1 MKNSKL
7 RRILLTLACAV
18 LLVSLSVGATLAYL
32 TNVTQVVT
40 NTFTVGNVKITLDEG
55 EVYEKDHPDFTAEN
69 NGKHINKAE
78 NRTTTGNEYKMIP
91 GRTYDKDPTVYVDP
105 ASEDAYIFVQVV
117 NGFEGYEAANGD
129 TILEQMTALNWMKVA
144 ENVYCKTIDGT
155 NAKVC
160 DSTEPIVVFNRFT
173 VSGTL
178 TDEQYAAAEDAE
190 VTIIAYAIQAEGI
203 DASKPAEIWTT
214 YLTQVQSNGN

>member
-55 EVYEKDHPDFTAEN
+55 KVWEKNDDGFTAEN
-69 NGKHINKAE
+69 NGKFIDEGKT
-78 NRTTTGNEYKMIP
+78 RTTTGNEYKLIP

-117 NGFEGYEAANGD
+117 NGFKDYEAVNGN
-129 TILEQMTALNWMKVA
+129 TILEQMEALNWVKVA
-144 ENVYCKTIDGT
+144 ENVYCKTVDGT

-178 TDEQYAAAEDAE
+178 TDEQYAAAEEAE

-203 DASKPAEIWTT
+203 DASDPVAIWGL
-214 YLTQVQSNGN
+214 YSNQQ